1 MSEALKPCPL
11 CHSSKVTLFHEQVAE
26 DCMMSWVECASCGLR
41 SKEYETPMGCDDP
54 AISWNTRPTHDAL
67 VGALKPFAEF
77 ADKFEAN
84 PLGNAGDI
92 LYAIHTG
99 ELGAEF
105 RLSDC
110 IKARSALKQAGALK

>member
-67 VGALKPFAEF
+67 VGALKALVAVDDGIGPEDNYQTA
-77 ADKFEAN
+77 AQTVNDLDAAMN
-84 PLGNAGDI
+84 
-92 LYAIHTG
+92 
-99 ELGAEF
+99 
-105 RLSDC
+105 R
-110 IKARSALKQAGALK
+110 ARAVLKQAGALK